1 MDIDDALGTD
11 ILRGAAAIATYL
23 NESQRRVFY
32 LAERQMLPIGRL
44 GSTLVASKRR
54 LREHYD
60 RLTQGAEPQAPPR
73 LSRQLAPP
81 RGGQRRDRAK
91 GSPRAGAE

>member
-1 MDIDDALGTD
+1 MDTDDALGTD

-44 GSTLVASKRR
+44 GSTLIASKQR

-60 RLTQGAEPQAPPR
+60 RLTQGVKPQAQPRLIPRPPR
-73 LSRQLAPP
+73 RRANRGRSRA
-81 RGGQRRDRAK
+81 
-91 GSPRAGAE
+91 